1 MVWITTNNKSA
12 RAITETSVLLQSLF
26 SVNLRA
32 PSTRGLEE
40 SPCGAASSSRCS
52 VARGAAWPFAAWPQ
66 QPSAGGARRHADV
79 YSCARSDRAD
89 ARLGIPAR
97 CAHDPSWDG
106 LLSCALNE

>member
-12 RAITETSVLLQSLF
+12 RAITETSVLLQSLL

-52 VARGAAWPFAAWPQ
+52 VARGPHGRLQRGRNSRAQ
-66 QPSAGGARRHADV
+66 VARVGMLMCIA
-79 YSCARSDRAD
+79 
-89 ARLGIPAR
+89 
-97 CAHDPSWDG
+97 AHDPIGQTRGSAFLHDVPMIRLG
-106 LLSCALNE
+106 TAFCLAP